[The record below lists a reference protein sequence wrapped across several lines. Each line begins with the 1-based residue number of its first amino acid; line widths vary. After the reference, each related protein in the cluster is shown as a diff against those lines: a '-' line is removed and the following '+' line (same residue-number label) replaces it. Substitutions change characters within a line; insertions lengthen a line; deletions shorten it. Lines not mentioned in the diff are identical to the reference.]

1 MFAHTYE
8 KECDRFRLRA
18 IEEETKKM
26 HRTIQYTNRAGEKKK
41 RKRKENDVNINSG
54 LPYFLTVPTLV

>member
-8 KECDRFRLRA
+8 KESDCFRLRA
-18 IEEETKKM
+18 IEEDAPNDA
-26 HRTIQYTNRAGEKKK
+26 YTNREGEKK